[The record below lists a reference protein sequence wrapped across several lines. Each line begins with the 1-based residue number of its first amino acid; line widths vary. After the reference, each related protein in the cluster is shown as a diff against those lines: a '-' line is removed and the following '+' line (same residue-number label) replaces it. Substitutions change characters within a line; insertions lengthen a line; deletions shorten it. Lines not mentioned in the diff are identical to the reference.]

1 METRVH
7 KGVIVAAGYGTRFL
21 PATKTLPKEML
32 PLMDRP
38 AIQFIVDE
46 FRDAGIDEI
55 LVITS
60 RRKKALDDYFDRE
73 VELEGVLA
81 GEPAKLQKLQ
91 MADFGNV
98 KVTFVRQQR
107 MLGTLSALFLA
118 REFAAG
124 EPIAIAYPD
133 DVFFS
138 QTPVTGQLIDA
149 LCTYQSD
156 KPVVCAIAVEDFG
169 QRDVSRYGVV
179 VPKPGADTSQRVF
192 EIAGV
197 VEKPKCTP
205 PSHCVSYGRYVFTS
219 ALFADI
225 ELQFEKHGFEGTTE
239 LTLSPASDDLAREG
253 AALAVCVEG
262 VRRDLGQPEGFLAAG
277 IDYALSGGLEGDEL
291 RDFKQYLKSLVDG
304 F

>member
-1 METRVH
+1 MGTRVH

-60 RRKKALDDYFDRE
+60 RRKKTLEDYFDRE
-73 VELEGVLA
+73 VELEAVLA
-81 GEPAKLQKLQ
+81 GDEAKLARLQ
-91 MADFGNV
+91 LADFDNV
-98 KVTFVRQQR
+98 KFSFVRQKR

-124 EPIAIAYPD
+124 EPLAIAYPD

-138 QTPVTGQLIDA
+138 KTPVTRQLIDA
-149 LCTYQSD
+149 LCTYESE

-169 QRDVSRYGVV
+169 ERDVSRYGVV
-179 VPKPGADTSQRVF
+179 VPKPGADTTQRVF

-197 VEKPKCTP
+197 VEKPCTP

-219 ALFADI
+219 ALFPDI
-225 ELQFEKHGFEGTTE
+225 ERQFKKHGFDGTKE

-291 RDFKQYLKSLVDG
+291 RDFKQYLKSLADG
-304 F
+304 L